1 MPFILYSKSAVA
13 VLLLAIVSACSTAP
27 STIGI
32 QDSFNTYIYPNGSK
46 TFRYEFLRGDRTR
59 PLVSYDPSG
68 GFTDGQRVYSAQ
80 ELRQR
85 NRRFLE
91 DAAARK
97 LEETAFCRDGFFELD
112 TLISYNGG
120 SLRGECREAATDG
133 DRAQFPNGPTLRKDE
148 DTTP

>member
-1 MPFILYSKSAVA
+1 MAAKPLVST
-13 VLLLAIVSACSTAP
+13 LLLTIVSACSTAP
-27 STIGI
+27 STVGI

-68 GFTDGQRVYSAQ
+68 GFTDGQRIYSAQ

-91 DAAARK
+91 EGAARK

-120 SLRGECREAATDG
+120 SLRGECREAATDS
-133 DRAQFPNGPTLRKDE
+133 DRAQFPNGPRHEDE